1 MNRRN
6 ILIAGAAVLGV
17 GAAGLG
23 WHAARRGV
31 FSSGTGPAYAAWRQW
46 PPLTEEGAAGLVRAA
61 VLAASPHNTQ
71 PWLFRISDSR
81 IDLFADPARNLG
93 TIDPFLREMYM
104 GLGCALENLVLAAR
118 AAGYRTALTLLP
130 AGPEAPHVATLELD
144 GGNPDAS
151 PLFAAIPH
159 RHTNRGAYDAAR
171 PVGQEVLK
179 AMAALG
185 LDLPDVAVLWFTSEQ
200 ERGRIGELIVAAT
213 QAIIADSQQS
223 ADSARWLRMSW
234 DKVQRHRD
242 GITLDAAGV
251 PPLIRGA
258 AKMLP
263 ELSHEESDAAWLK
276 ATRETHVSTAMGYG
290 LLVARRAHENAQ
302 RLQGGRLWQRMH
314 LWAAGHALAV
324 QPLNQ
329 MPERADREASLGA
342 EPVYGA
348 ALRDLVGDPA
358 WEALMPFRIGYPM
371 REALPS
377 PRRAVEDV
385 LLKQTS

>member
-1 MNRRN
+1 MNRRK
-6 ILIAGAAVLGV
+6 ILIAGASVLGA

-23 WHAARRGV
+23 WHAVRRGV
-31 FSSGTGPAYAAWRQW
+31 FSSGAGPAYAAWKQW
-46 PPLTEEGAAGLVRAA
+46 PPLPEEGAKGLVRAA

-81 IDLFADPARNLG
+81 IDLLADPTRNLG
-93 TIDPFLREMYM
+93 AIDPFLREMHM
-104 GLGCALENLVLAAR
+104 GLGCALENLVLGAR
-118 AAGYRTALTLLP
+118 AAGYRTALTLFP
-130 AGPEAPHVATLELD
+130 AGPDAVHVAALQLD
-144 GGNPDAS
+144 SGEPDAS

-159 RHTNRGAYDAAR
+159 RHTNRGAYDPVR

-179 AMAALG
+179 AMGALG
-185 LDLPDVAVLWFTSEQ
+185 LDLPDVTVLWFTSEAQ
-200 ERGRIGELIVAAT
+200 RDGIGELIVAAT
-213 QAIIADSQQS
+213 QAIIADGQQS

-234 DKVQRHRD
+234 DKVQHHRD
-242 GITLDAAGV
+242 GITLDAAGL
-251 PPLIRGA
+251 PPLVRGA

-276 ATRETHVSTAMGYG
+276 ATRETHVATAMGYG
-290 LLVARRAHENAQ
+290 LLVARRAHDSVQ

-329 MPERADREASLGA
+329 IPERADREASLGI
-342 EPVYGA
+342 EPVFGA

-358 WEALMPFRIGYPM
+358 WEALMPFRIGYPV
-371 REALPS
+371 RAALPS

-385 LLKQTS
+385 LLKD

>member
-1 MNRRN
+1 VNRRK
-6 ILIAGAAVLGV
+6 ILIAGAAMLGV
-17 GAAGLG
+17 GAAGVG
-23 WHAARRGV
+23 WHAVRRGV
-31 FSSGTGPAYAAWRQW
+31 FNSGTGPAYAAWRQW
-46 PPLTEEGAAGLVRAA
+46 PPRPEEGARGLVRAA

-71 PWLFRISDSR
+71 PWLFRIADSR

-93 TIDPFLREMYM
+93 TIDPFLREMHM
-104 GLGCALENLVLAAR
+104 GLGCALENLLLAAR

-130 AGPEAPHVATLELD
+130 AGPDAAHTATLQLD
-144 GGNPDAS
+144 SGEPDAS
-151 PLFAAIPH
+151 PLFAAIPR
-159 RHTNRGAYDAAR
+159 RHTNRGGYDPVR

-179 AMAALG
+179 ALGALG
-185 LDLPDVAVLWFTSEQ
+185 LDLPDVAVLWFTSEA
-200 ERGRIGELIVAAT
+200 ERGTIGELIVAAT
-213 QAIIADSQQS
+213 RAIIADRQQS

-242 GITLDAAGV
+242 GITLDAAGL

-258 AKMLP
+258 AKLLP

-276 ATRETHVSTAMGYG
+276 ATRETHVATAMGYG
-290 LLVARRAHENAQ
+290 LVVARRVHDNGQ
-302 RLQGGRLWQRMH
+302 RLQGGRFWQRMH

-329 MPERADREASLGA
+329 IPERADREASLGI
-342 EPVYGA
+342 EPVFGT

-358 WEALMPFRIGYPM
+358 WEALMPFRIGYPL

-385 LLKQTS
+385 LLEA